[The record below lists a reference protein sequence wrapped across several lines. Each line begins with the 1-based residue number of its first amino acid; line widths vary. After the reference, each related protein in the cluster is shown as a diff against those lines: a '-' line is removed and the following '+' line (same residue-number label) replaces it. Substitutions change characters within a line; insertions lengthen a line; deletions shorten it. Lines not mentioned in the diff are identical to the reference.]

1 MTNLLWIHICIFNLD
16 FKSQKLKNINKI
28 ALTVTI
34 KMFKSN
40 LRSNFR
46 NSYLNKNFQWRNLC
60 VQWLKLHCMQNIC
73 YSIDQIFD
81 IVWKFVNWV
90 LFLQVNWMTDC
101 ISQSTKNFAKNALSM
116 KRIPFC
122 LGTYNKP
129 IFHWKWGEGVICL
142 KFIYSNLDCSTLFF
156 LNVNCLTEKHHLLD
170 RQKYAVCED
179 RNLSNLILSYLI
191 LSYPILPY
199 PILSYPILSYP
210 ILSYPILSYPIL

>member
-16 FKSQKLKNINKI
+16 FKSQNLKNINKI

-34 KMFKSN
+34 KMFKLN
-40 LRSNFR
+40 LSSNFC
-46 NSYLNKNFQWRNLC
+46 NSYSKKKFQWRNLC

-116 KRIPFC
+116 RRIP
-122 LGTYNKP
+122 
-129 IFHWKWGEGVICL
+129 
-142 KFIYSNLDCSTLFF
+142 YSAYIQQTNFSL
-156 LNVNCLTEKHHLLD
+156 EMG
-170 RQKYAVCED
+170 
-179 RNLSNLILSYLI
+179 LSAQN
-191 LSYPILPY
+191 
-199 PILSYPILSYP
+199 
-210 ILSYPILSYPIL
+210 